1 MTRGALTA
9 ILVLTATVGVLVGML
24 VRLIGAPPDAT
35 ASLPVPASERVD
47 EERSSESVTRA
58 VWPGPPPVTG
68 ALDVPAIAARLNPT
82 VVSIDARVRRVR
94 RGRQRG
100 DEGQPRRGTGT
111 GFIFDASGLIL
122 TNHHVVDAADRLTVE
137 LYDGRVLRGTVVG
150 SDPDTDVAVVR
161 VEAGG
166 PLEAAPLGNSDEVR
180 VGDGVVAIGNP
191 LAYEHTVTAGIV
203 SFVGRKLFDSSLD
216 HFIQTDAAIAM
227 GNSGGPLID
236 ARGLVIGITAAVSR
250 QASNIGFA
258 IPINQARDI
267 VPQLLAQGRV
277 SRGFMGIT
285 LRDVDPDLRQALAL
299 PDRQGALIQ
308 DVTAGSPGARAG
320 LQPYDLVT
328 AVDEGGV
335 ASNESLIRTIALRR
349 PGTTARLTVYRDG
362 RLLEVPVKLAERPAR
377 EERPAVAPR
386 GREGDASPS
395 PVDVGLSLIEITEEN
410 AHRFDVPA
418 GVVGLLVQ
426 RVEPL
431 SEAFEAGIRRGQ
443 VLLELNRRP
452 VQRVAAFRE
461 RLEEARRVGVVAVL
475 TLDPEEGQR
484 MIRTLRVDGR

>member
-1 MTRGALTA
+1 
-9 ILVLTATVGVLVGML
+9 
-24 VRLIGAPPDAT
+24 
-35 ASLPVPASERVD
+35 
-47 EERSSESVTRA
+47 
-58 VWPGPPPVTG
+58 
-68 ALDVPAIAARLNPT
+68 
-82 VVSIDARVRRVR
+82 
-94 RGRQRG
+94 
-100 DEGQPRRGTGT
+100 
-111 GFIFDASGLIL
+111 
-122 TNHHVVDAADRLTVE
+122 
-137 LYDGRVLRGTVVG
+137 
-150 SDPDTDVAVVR
+150 
-161 VEAGG
+161 
-166 PLEAAPLGNSDEVR
+166 
-180 VGDGVVAIGNP
+180 
-191 LAYEHTVTAGIV
+191 
-203 SFVGRKLFDSSLD
+203 
-216 HFIQTDAAIAM
+216 M

-386 GREGDASPS
+386 GRAGDASPS

>member
-24 VRLIGAPPDAT
+24 VRLIGAPPDAA
-35 ASLPVPASERVD
+35 ASLPVPAAERAE

-58 VWPGPPPVTG
+58 VWPGPPPASG

-82 VVSIDARVRRVR
+82 VVSIDARVRR
-94 RGRQRG
+94 GRQRS

-111 GFIFDASGLIL
+111 GFVFDASGLIL

-166 PLEAAPLGNSDEVR
+166 PLEAAPLGDSDEVR

-236 ARGLVIGITAAVSR
+236 ARGRVIGITAAVSR

-386 GREGDASPS
+386 GRAGDATSS
-395 PVDVGLSLIEITEEN
+395 PVDVGLNLIEITEEN